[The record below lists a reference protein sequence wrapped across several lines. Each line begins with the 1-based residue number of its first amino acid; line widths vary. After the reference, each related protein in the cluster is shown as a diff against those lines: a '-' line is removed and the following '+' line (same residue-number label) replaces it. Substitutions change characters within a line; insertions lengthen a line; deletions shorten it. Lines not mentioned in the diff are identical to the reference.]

1 MRLLTFVLLLVFAAS
16 LLVAQTT
23 RQDRL
28 DDTSIEEAA
37 RTLQNAIRSAVSQA
51 GGDLERQH
59 IHLVLAFSTGHFNKD
74 PLGAQAARQIAWLVV
89 RDLLVEGDRVS
100 CFAWEMSLWDHLQG
114 KDATLI
120 VPGSSPEQKQ
130 PINDLFPTTVQ
141 DGSQG
146 GHDTERAIVEI
157 TGRLGDARDAVIVL
171 LTNDAQSVAPKGQ
184 QTLGADNPAYQQVL
198 QTWQRLPQVSKSG
211 ASLVLPFKVIRVDG
225 STAERKLD
233 IVMVAP
239 ARFLATTIA
248 SQSRSADL
256 QRPAGNRT
264 LPVHLGKPKRIWL
277 WTVLLL
283 VAAAILVIAISKRYR
298 HGFQTLLAGGWR
310 IFRHGFAQRANLI
323 LTVNGN
329 PVEMSKDTQTGTICR
344 LVGAQYKTLAEDDIP
359 RIVVDEDSADNIAEI
374 VAQKKSIVFTP
385 RKGKILQ
392 VDGNIVLNEPF
403 SLKAG
408 EEKKVILELKG
419 QEPIGITKKIKV
431 VIGWQPVEAVPVEK
445 DSKP

>member
-1 MRLLTFVLLLVFAAS
+1 VFAS
-16 LLVAQTT
+16 PLLVAQTT

-74 PLGAQAARQIAWLVV
+74 PLGAQAARQIAWLLA

-114 KDATLI
+114 KEATMI

-157 TGRLGDARDAVIVL
+157 TQRLGDARDAVIVL

-198 QTWQRLPQVSKSG
+198 QMWQRLPQVSESG
-211 ASLVLPFKVIRVDG
+211 ASLVLPFKVIKVDG
-225 STAERKLD
+225 STANRKLD
-233 IVMVAP
+233 VVMAAPQTFASAALTGKPRSEQVRERVTSRPPSPPRGKLLQVLLGVLPWVVLGALLIVIGVLIARTLSSKQPSVNAMKIQDEEIDISKVIEGQPICILAGENYKPLSQEETPIVRVAGGSEVVLAEFFRQRNRVELQMREAELRQINDEWVQPGRTTHLLKMGEPYLLRFAIRNRPRPTTP
-239 ARFLATTIA
+239 ART
-248 SQSRSADL
+248 QEV
-256 QRPAGNRT
+256 N
-264 LPVHLGKPKRIWL
+264 VRIGW
-277 WTVLLL
+277 VL
-283 VAAAILVIAISKRYR
+283 
-298 HGFQTLLAGGWR
+298 
-310 IFRHGFAQRANLI
+310 
-323 LTVNGN
+323 
-329 PVEMSKDTQTGTICR
+329 
-344 LVGAQYKTLAEDDIP
+344 
-359 RIVVDEDSADNIAEI
+359 EDSIRSQYE
-374 VAQKKSIVFTP
+374 
-385 RKGKILQ
+385 G
-392 VDGNIVLNEPF
+392 G
-403 SLKAG
+403 
-408 EEKKVILELKG
+408 
-419 QEPIGITKKIKV
+419 
-431 VIGWQPVEAVPVEK
+431 
-445 DSKP
+445 